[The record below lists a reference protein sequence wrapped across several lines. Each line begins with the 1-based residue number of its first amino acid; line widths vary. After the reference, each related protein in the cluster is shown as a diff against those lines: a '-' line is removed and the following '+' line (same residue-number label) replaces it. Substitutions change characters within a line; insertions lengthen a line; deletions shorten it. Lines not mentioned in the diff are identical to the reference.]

1 MSLLSKS
8 KKLRGE
14 NMKANYLT
22 INPEALAKALSV
34 RNLNLAEVSVAMGY
48 NRTYL
53 VKCLNGTGKISNQA
67 ALLLERMYHILPD
80 EYIARE
86 EPAQELKSVEEVRE
100 IEITIDYDRLEKA
113 IFSAVYKA
121 IKAALNDGH

>member
-1 MSLLSKS
+1 
-8 KKLRGE
+8 
-14 NMKANYLT
+14 MKANYLT
-22 INPEALAKALSV
+22 IDPEALAKAFSV
-34 RNLNLAEVSVAMGY
+34 RNLNLAEASVAMGY

-53 VKCLNGTGKISNQA
+53 VKCLNSTGKISNQA

-100 IEITIDYDRLEKA
+100 VIDYDRLEKA